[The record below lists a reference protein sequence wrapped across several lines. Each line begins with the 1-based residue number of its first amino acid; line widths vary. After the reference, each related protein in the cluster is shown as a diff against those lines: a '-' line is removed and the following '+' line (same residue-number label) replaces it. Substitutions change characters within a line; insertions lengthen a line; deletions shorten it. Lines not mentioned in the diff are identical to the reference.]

1 MNTPR
6 NIQDRLFFQYEFT
19 WSVTIVIIGT
29 FCFIVGGVLLF
40 VISPFVGFTV
50 HYVASIGIFLPS
62 LLSTLWI
69 PYKVGT
75 MTAWKKETLPNL
87 RAAESSGSFRQ
98 TLPEILRDGQ
108 QFETLIDWMNREFC
122 SESMLS
128 FLEFIQFRKF
138 VKEKMGKGDET
149 EDSDRYDFE
158 LYDGMPK
165 STIIYDP
172 SRLITRGVSP
182 TSSCPA
188 QSLSGYLESGSKSTG
203 NTLLRCK
210 QIAHLFLK
218 KYIEHNSEH
227 ALNIS
232 ASMRNKFVDLDQRE
246 YEGMDLTQFETLYDE
261 VVHKMLKYVH
271 QSYKR
276 YEMGMKSRT

>member
-6 NIQDRLFFQYEFT
+6 NIQDRLLFQYEFT
-19 WSVTIVIIGT
+19 WTATIWTIGT
-29 FCFIVGGVLLF
+29 LCGIVGGVLLF

-50 HYVASIGIFLPS
+50 HYVVSIGILLPS

-98 TLPEILRDGQ
+98 KLPEILRDGQ
-108 QFETLIDWMNREFC
+108 QCEALIDWMNREFC

-128 FLEFIQFRKF
+128 FLEFVQFRKF
-138 VKEKMGKGDET
+138 VKEEMGKGDDT

-158 LYDGMPK
+158 LFDGMPK

-172 SRLITRGVSP
+172 SRLITRRVTP

-203 NTLLRCK
+203 NTVLRCK

-227 ALNIS
+227 AINIS
-232 ASMRNKFVDLDQRE
+232 ASMRNKYVDLEQRDYDE
-246 YEGMDLTQFETLYDE
+246 MELTQFETLYDE
-261 VVHKMLKYVH
+261 VIHEMLKYIH

-276 YEMGMKSRT
+276 YEMGME